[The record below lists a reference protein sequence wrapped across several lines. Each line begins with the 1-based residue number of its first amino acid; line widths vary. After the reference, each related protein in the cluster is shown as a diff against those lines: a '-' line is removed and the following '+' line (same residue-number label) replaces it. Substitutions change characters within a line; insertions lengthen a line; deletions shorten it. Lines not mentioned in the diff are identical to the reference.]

1 LNSETTNQK
10 SNRLIR
16 EKSPYLLQHAH
27 NPVDWYPWGSEA
39 FERAMVE
46 DKPVFVSIG
55 YSTCHWCHVMAE
67 ECFNDEEIAEL
78 MNKAFVC
85 IKVDREERP
94 DIDGAYMAVCQRMG
108 RSCGWPLNIVMTPNK
123 KPFFAVT
130 YVPKQSRFG
139 LIGMMDLISQIEQ
152 IWVTRRNDLEN
163 LGTDIIRGLEKSGN
177 SHSESELGMEV
188 LENAFEWFS
197 QNFDEDNGG
206 FGFAPKFPSPRNLLF
221 LLRYWNR
228 TKDKAAM
235 TMVEK
240 TLTAMRM
247 GGIFDQVGFGFHRY
261 STDAEWR
268 VPHFEKM
275 LYDQAL
281 LTLAY
286 IEAYQ
291 ATGMEEF
298 RVTAKEVLE
307 YLMRDM
313 LSPEG
318 GFYSAQDADSEGE
331 EGRFYLWTEEEIRKI
346 LPVEDADIAVKIFGV
361 QSDGNYNPDGK
372 RVGMNI
378 LRLEKTLESTARE
391 LRIESQELSRKL
403 THIRKALFEERN
415 MRIHPSIDDKILADW
430 NGLVIAALAKA
441 GQVFAEP
448 KYLQVAVKASDFVM
462 SKMRNEKTILHSY
475 AKGKSEIEGFLDDYA
490 FLVWGLIEIYEANF
504 DEYILRTAMDLT
516 RTMIDRFWDEKN
528 GGFYFTAKDAADVIL
543 RRKEAYDGA
552 LPSGNSVSL
561 LNLLRLGRLTGSPS
575 FEETASKMFKVFAD
589 EIRRAPAAHSF
600 TLVSLEFITG
610 STFNVVMVGET
621 HEKSTSEMLE
631 ALRRHYLPGLL
642 ISMHKSSVSNIAYEK
657 IEGKGTAYVCRGQ
670 TCMPP
675 TNNVSKMLELL
686 GLALAGD

>member
-1 LNSETTNQK
+1 MNSETTNRK
-10 SNRLIR
+10 PNRLIH
-16 EKSPYLLQHAH
+16 EKSPYLLQHAY
-27 NPVDWYPWGSEA
+27 NPVDWYPWSLQA
-39 FERAMVE
+39 FERAEVE

-55 YSTCHWCHVMAE
+55 YSSCHWCHVME
-67 ECFNDEEIAEL
+67 QECFNDEEVAEL

-94 DIDGAYMAVCQRMG
+94 DIDSAYMAVCQRMG
-108 RSCGWPLNIVMTPNK
+108 RSCGWPLNIVMTPSKN
-123 KPFFAVT
+123 PFFAIS

-139 LIGMMDLISQIEQ
+139 LIGMVDLISQIEQ
-152 IWVTRRNDLEN
+152 IWATRRNDLED
-163 LGTDIIRGLEKSGN
+163 LGKDIIRGLEKSEN

-188 LENAFEWFS
+188 LESAFEWFS

-206 FGFAPKFPSPRNLLF
+206 FGFAPKFPSPQNLLF

-228 TKDKAAM
+228 TRDKEAM

-240 TLTAMRM
+240 TLVAMRM

-261 STDAEWR
+261 STDAEWH

-291 ATGMEEF
+291 ATGLEEF
-298 RVTAKEVLE
+298 EVTAKEVLE
-307 YLMRDM
+307 YILRDM
-313 LSPEG
+313 LSAEG
-318 GFYSAQDADSEGE
+318 GFYSAQDADSEGK
-331 EGRFYLWTEEEIRKI
+331 EGKFYLWTEEEIRKI
-346 LPVEDADIAVKIFGV
+346 LPAEDADIAVKIFGV
-361 QSDGNYNPDGK
+361 QSDGNYNPDRK
-372 RVGMNI
+372 RGGMNI
-378 LRLEKTLESTARE
+378 LRLEKNLESTARE
-391 LRIESQELSRKL
+391 LQIEVGELSRKL
-403 THIRKALFEERN
+403 THIRNALLEERN
-415 MRIHPSIDDKILADW
+415 MRIHPSTDDKILTDW
-430 NGLVIAALAKA
+430 NGLIIAALAKA

-448 KYLQVAVKASDFVM
+448 KYLQAAVKASDFIM

-528 GGFYFTAKDAADVIL
+528 GGFYLTAKDAADVIL

-561 LNLLRLGRLTGSPS
+561 LNLLRLARLTGSPS

-610 STFNVVMVGET
+610 PTFNVVIVGET

-642 ISMHKSSVSNIAYEK
+642 ISMHKSSISDMAHEK

-675 TNNVSKMLELL
+675 TNKVSTMLELL

>member
-1 LNSETTNQK
+1 VNSETTNRK
-10 SNRLIR
+10 SNRLVR

-39 FERAMVE
+39 FERARVE

-67 ECFNDEEIAEL
+67 ECFNDEETAEL

-94 DIDGAYMAVCQRMG
+94 DIDGAYMAVCQHMG

-123 KPFFAVT
+123 KPFFAVS

-139 LIGMMDLISQIEQ
+139 LIGMMDLIPQIEQ
-152 IWVTRRNDLEN
+152 IWATRRNDLEN
-163 LGTDIIRGLEKSGN
+163 MGTDIIRSVEKSEGN
-177 SHSESELGMEV
+177 HSESELGMEV
-188 LENAFEWFS
+188 LESAFEWFS

-206 FGFAPKFPSPRNLLF
+206 FGFAPKFPSPHNLLF

-228 TKDKAAM
+228 TKDKVAM
-235 TMVEK
+235 AMVEK
-240 TLTAMRM
+240 TLSAMRM

-298 RVTAKEVLE
+298 KVTAKEVLE
-307 YLMRDM
+307 YIVRDM

-331 EGRFYLWTEEEIRKI
+331 EGKFYLWSEDEIRRT
-346 LPVEDADIAVKIFGV
+346 LPPEDADIAIKIFGI
-361 QSDGNYNPDGK
+361 QSDGNYNPNKKLG
-372 RVGMNI
+372 GTNI
-378 LRLEKTLESTARE
+378 LQLEKTMESTALE
-391 LRIESQELSRKL
+391 LRIEVEELSRKL
-403 THIRKALFEERN
+403 VHIRSVLFEARDR
-415 MRIHPSIDDKILADW
+415 RIHPSRDDKILTDW

-441 GQVFAEP
+441 GQVFADP
-448 KYLQVAVKASDFVM
+448 KYLQAAVKTSDFVM
-462 SKMRNEKTILHSY
+462 SKMRKEKTILHSY
-475 AKGKSEIEGFLDDYA
+475 AKGRSEIEGFLDDYA

-504 DEYILRTAMDLT
+504 DDNILRTAVDLT
-516 RTMIDRFWDEKN
+516 RIMIDRFWDEKN

-575 FEETASKMFKVFAD
+575 FEEMASRMFKVFAD
-589 EIRRAPAAHSF
+589 EIKRAPAAHSF
-600 TLVSLEFITG
+600 TLVGLEFITG
-610 STFNVVMVGET
+610 PTFNVVIVGET

-631 ALRRHYLPGLL
+631 ALRRYFLPGLL
-642 ISMHKSSVSNIAYEK
+642 ISMHKPSANDKAYEE
-657 IEGKGTAYVCRGQ
+657 IEGQVTAYVCHGQ

-686 GLALAGD
+686 GLASAGD

>member
-1 LNSETTNQK
+1 MNSETTK
-10 SNRLIR
+10 RKPNRLIH
-16 EKSPYLLQHAH
+16 EKSPYLLQHAY

-39 FERAMVE
+39 FEKAKAE

-55 YSTCHWCHVMAE
+55 YSTCHWCHVMEE
-67 ECFNDEEIAEL
+67 ECFNDEETAEL
-78 MNKAFVC
+78 MNKVFVC

-94 DIDGAYMAVCQRMG
+94 DIDSAYMAVCQRMG
-108 RSCGWPLNIVMTPNK
+108 RSCGWPLNIVMTPSKN
-123 KPFFAVT
+123 PFFAMS

-139 LIGMMDLISQIEQ
+139 LIGMVDLISQVKQ
-152 IWVTRRNDLEN
+152 IWATRRNDLEN
-163 LGTDIIRGLEKSGN
+163 LGKDIICGLEKSEN
-177 SHSESELGMEV
+177 NHSESKLGMEV
-188 LENAFEWFS
+188 LESAFEWFS

-206 FGFAPKFPSPRNLLF
+206 FGFAPKFPSPHNLLF

-228 TKDKAAM
+228 TKDKDAM

-240 TLTAMRM
+240 TLVSMRM

-261 STDAEWR
+261 STDVEWR

-281 LTLAY
+281 LTLTY

-291 ATGMEEF
+291 ATGLEEF
-298 RVTAKEVLE
+298 EVTAKEVLE
-307 YLMRDM
+307 YIIRDM

-331 EGRFYLWTEEEIRKI
+331 EGKFYLWTEEEIRKI
-346 LPVEDADIAVKIFGV
+346 LPAGEADIAVKIFGV
-361 QSDGNYNPDGK
+361 QSDGNYNPDRNRG
-372 RVGMNI
+372 GMNI

-391 LRIESQELSRKL
+391 LQIEVGELSRKL
-403 THIRKALFEERN
+403 THIRNALLEERN
-415 MRIHPSIDDKILADW
+415 TRIHPSTDDKILADW

-441 GQVFAEP
+441 SQVFAEP
-448 KYLQVAVKASDFVM
+448 KYLQEAVKASDFVM
-462 SKMRNEKTILHSY
+462 SKMRDEKTILHSY

-516 RTMIDRFWDEKN
+516 RNMIDRFWDEKN
-528 GGFYFTAKDAADVIL
+528 GGFYFTGKDAADVIL

-610 STFNVVMVGET
+610 PTFNVVIVGET
-621 HEKSTSEMLE
+621 QEKSTSEMLE
-631 ALRRHYLPGLL
+631 ALRRYYLPGLL
-642 ISMHKSSVSNIAYEK
+642 ISMHKSSAKDIAYEK
-657 IEGKGTAYVCRGQ
+657 IEGKVTAYVCRGQ

-675 TNNVSKMLELL
+675 TNDVSKMLELL
-686 GLALAGD
+686 GLAPAGD